1 MVERRSVAPKVVGSN
16 PISHPTYKKAN
27 KNALFDTLL
36 QPCYN
41 LGMAKIYIRRKEAGK
56 GWRYRAVP
64 KVGRLP
70 QIDTGVKFHVRYRD
84 AGGKFVWSQ
93 PYNTLDEAKKEAAGL
108 ELNAKAVA
116 LGLTLKEYEDGKNA
130 RRTLI
135 KAAIEH
141 FVSDAKKT
149 KKRTTAAEYERN
161 LKQFENS
168 QKIRFIDEITKR
180 TLCDFRDFLA
190 GEGYEPRTLHN
201 RLLLVLMLLKAN
213 GIKTEF
219 SLVRDLPEYEEEAAV
234 PYEPEELKRIFSV
247 MNDEEVVRYKFFLG
261 TACREQEVMYASWQD
276 IDFARG
282 IYHIRAKPEVGFT
295 PKKHESRDVKMP
307 TELVELLRKRKKHAP
322 HQRWI
327 FINGGGK
334 PEGHF
339 LEKFKRIALHAK
351 ANCGNCEAPW
361 TEGRYPTRKIEVTC
375 KTHPVCEHH
384 YLHRLRKTC
393 ASNWEAKGV
402 PVRTIQ
408 YMLGHKCLE
417 TTQKYLGI
425 TNLDSLTDKIDAA
438 TVII

>member
-1 MVERRSVAPKVVGSN
+1 VAPNVAGSI
-16 PISHPTYKKAN
+16 PVSHPTPQKDN
-27 KNALFDTLL
+27 KNARFYGLL

-41 LGMAKIYIRRKEAGK
+41 LGVAKVYIRRKEPGK

-64 KVGRLP
+64 KTGRPP
-70 QIDTGVKFHVRYRD
+70 QIAPGVKFHVRYRD

-93 PYNTLDEAKKEAAGL
+93 PYDSLEEARQEAAGL

-116 LGLTLKEYEDGKNA
+116 LGLTVEEYKDSKNA
-130 RRTLI
+130 HRTRI
-135 KAAIEH
+135 KSAIEH
-141 FVSDAKKT
+141 FVSDVKKT

-168 QKIRFIDEITKR
+168 PKIQKIRFVDEITKR

-190 GEGYEPRTLHN
+190 SEGYQPRTLHN
-201 RLLLVLMLLKAN
+201 RLLLVLILLKAN
-213 GIKTEF
+213 GIKTDF

-234 PYEPEELKRIFSV
+234 PYEPAELKTLFAE
-247 MNDEEVVRYKFFLG
+247 MDEEETVRYKFFLG

-276 IDFARG
+276 VDFARG
-282 IYHIRAKPEVGFT
+282 VYHIRAKPDVGFT

-307 TELVELLRKRKKHAP
+307 TELVEMLRKRKKHAP

-339 LEKFKRIALHAK
+339 LEKLKRIALRAK
-351 ANCGNCEAPW
+351 VNCGHCTAPW

-375 KTHPVCEHH
+375 TTHPVCQHH

-393 ASNWEAKGV
+393 ASNWEAKHV

-408 YMLGHKCLE
+408 YMLGHKSLE

-438 TVII
+438 AVIV

>member
-1 MVERRSVAPKVVGSN
+1 
-16 PISHPTYKKAN
+16 
-27 KNALFDTLL
+27 
-36 QPCYN
+36 
-41 LGMAKIYIRRKEAGK
+41 MAKIYIRRKEAGK

-70 QIDTGVKFHVRYRD
+70 QIDPSAKFHVRYRD

-93 PYNTLDEAKKEAAGL
+93 PYGTLEEARKEAAGL

-116 LGLTLKEYEDGKNA
+116 LGLTVKEYADSKNA
-130 RRTLI
+130 HRTLV
-135 KAAIEH
+135 KVAIDN
-141 FVSDAKKT
+141 FLTDARKT
-149 KKRTTAAEYERN
+149 KKRTTAAEYTRN
-161 LKQFENS
+161 LKQFEGS
-168 QKIRFIDEITKR
+168 FGKVRFLDEVTKK

-213 GIKTEF
+213 RIKTEF

-234 PYEPEELKRIFSV
+234 PYEPEELKKLFSV
-247 MNDEEVVRYKFFLG
+247 MKEEEVVRYRFFLG
-261 TACREQEVMYASWQD
+261 TACREQEVMYAAWQD
-276 IDFARG
+276 IDFSRG

-295 PKKHESRDVKMP
+295 PKKHESRDVKIP
-307 TELVELLRKRKKHAP
+307 SDLVELLRERKKHP
-322 HQRWI
+322 KHPRWI

-339 LEKFKRIALHAK
+339 LEKFKRIAKK
-351 ANCGNCEAPW
+351 AGLNCGHCTAPW
-361 TEGRYPTRKIEVTC
+361 TEGRYPTRKIQVTC
-375 KTHPVCEHH
+375 ETHPVCEHH

-393 ASNWEAKGV
+393 ASNWETKGV

-408 YMLGHKCLE
+408 YMLGHKSLE

-425 TNLDSLTDKIDAA
+425 TNLDSLTGKIDAA
-438 TVII
+438 AVIV

>member
-1 MVERRSVAPKVVGSN
+1 
-16 PISHPTYKKAN
+16 
-27 KNALFDTLL
+27 LL
-36 QPCYN
+36 QSCYN
-41 LGMAKIYIRRKEAGK
+41 LGVAKIYIRRKEAGK
-56 GWRYRAVP
+56 GWRYRAIP

-70 QIDTGVKFHVRYRD
+70 ETEGAKFHVRYRD
-84 AGGKFVWSQ
+84 ASGRFVWSQ
-93 PYNTLDEAKKEAAGL
+93 PYDTLEEARKESAGL

-116 LGLTLKEYEDGKNA
+116 LGLTVKEYEGSKNA
-130 RRTLI
+130 HRTLI

-141 FVSDAKKT
+141 FISDARKT
-149 KKRTTAAEYERN
+149 KKRTTAAEYARN

-168 QKIRFIDEITKR
+168 QKIRFMDEITKR

-213 GIKTEF
+213 GIKSEF

-234 PYEPEELKRIFSV
+234 PYEPAELKKLFAA
-247 MNDEEVVRYKFFLG
+247 MDAEETARYKFFLG
-261 TACREQEVMYASWQD
+261 TACREQEVMYAAWQD

-282 IYHIRAKPEVGFT
+282 LYHIRAKSEVGFT

-307 TELVELLRKRKKHAP
+307 TELVELLKTRKKHAP

-327 FINGGGK
+327 FVNGGGK

-339 LEKFKRIALHAK
+339 LEKLKRIALRAK
-351 ANCGNCEAPW
+351 VNCGNCVAPW

-375 KTHPVCEHH
+375 QTHPVCGHH

-393 ASNWEAKGV
+393 ASNWEAKSV

-408 YMLGHKCLE
+408 YMLGHKSLE
-417 TTQKYLGI
+417 TTMRYLGI
-425 TNLDSLTDKIDAA
+425 TNLDTLTDKIDAA
-438 TVII
+438 AVIV

>member
-1 MVERRSVAPKVVGSN
+1 MAPNVVGSN
-16 PISHPTYKKAN
+16 PISHPTYIKAD
-27 KNALFDTLL
+27 KIAYLDSVL
-36 QPCYN
+36 QLCYS
-41 LGMAKIYIRRKEAGK
+41 LGMAKVYIRRKEPGK

-64 KVGRLP
+64 KVGRPL
-70 QIDTGVKFHVRYRD
+70 QTESDVKFHVRYRD

-93 PYNTLDEAKKEAAGL
+93 GYSTLDEARKAAAGL

-116 LGLTLKEYEDGKNA
+116 LGLTLKEYEDSKNA

-135 KAAIEH
+135 KTAIER
-141 FVSDAKKT
+141 FVSDARKT
-149 KKRTTAAEYERN
+149 KKRTTAAEYARN
-161 LKQFENS
+161 LRQFEDS
-168 QKIRFIDEITKR
+168 LKIRFMDEITK
-180 TLCDFRDFLA
+180 TVLCDFRDFLA
-190 GEGYEPRTLHN
+190 EQGYEPRTLHN

-213 GIKTEF
+213 HIKTEF
-219 SLVRDLPEYEEEAAV
+219 SLVKDLPTYEEEAAV
-234 PYEPEELKRIFSV
+234 PYEPTELKKLFAV
-247 MNDEEVVRYKFFLG
+247 MDDEETVRYKFFLG
-261 TACREQEVMYASWQD
+261 TACREQEVMYAAWQD

-307 TELVELLRKRKKHAP
+307 SELVELLRERKKHTP

-327 FINGGGK
+327 FVNGGGK

-339 LEKFKRIALHAK
+339 LEKFKRIALK
-351 ANCGNCEAPW
+351 AGVNCGNCTAPW
-361 TEGRYPTRKIEVTC
+361 TAGRYPTRKIEVTC

-393 ASNWEAKGV
+393 ASNWEAKSV

-408 YMLGHKCLE
+408 YMLGHKSLE

-438 TVII
+438 GRILG